1 MAKRKS
7 ATVEQ
12 EMLPQEPVAPEQG
25 KRRTM
30 NHHGNQGAMPAKA
43 ARRAAADRIVP
54 LPAKNLHT
62 VPVPEHVP
70 TVADLARHYPS
81 ITAFP
86 GLAMSVAAPS
96 APVHTSP
103 RSSHRKMS
111 VRQCLNELRGALAE
125 GWEIVQ
131 PIFARPLWSVTDD
144 STTAFNFV
152 LRRELATRLVV
163 VPEGRTVER
172 FIRDRQLTV
181 DYRR

>member
-7 ATVEQ
+7 AIVEQ
-12 EMLPQEPVAPEQG
+12 EMLPQEPVAHDQG
-25 KRRTM
+25 KRRAM
-30 NHHGNQGAMPAKA
+30 NHHGDQGVTPTKA
-43 ARRAAADRIVP
+43 TRHATGDKIVP

-62 VPVPEHVP
+62 LPVPAHVP
-70 TVADLARHYPS
+70 TVAELALHYPS

-86 GLAMSVAAPS
+86 GLAMSAAASP
-96 APVHTSP
+96 APVHASP
-103 RSSHRKMS
+103 RPSHGKMS

-172 FIRDRQLTV
+172 FIRDRDLTV

>member
-12 EMLPQEPVAPEQG
+12 DMLPQKPVALEQG
-25 KRRTM
+25 KRQAM
-30 NHHGNQGAMPAKA
+30 NHHANQGATPAKA
-43 ARRAAADRIVP
+43 ARRTAADRIVP
-54 LPAKNLHT
+54 LPTKHLHT
-62 VPVPEHVP
+62 APVPEHVP
-70 TVADLARHYPS
+70 TVAELARHYPS
-81 ITAFP
+81 ITTFP
-86 GLAMSVAAPS
+86 GLAMSAAAASEP
-96 APVHTSP
+96 AHTLP
-103 RSSHRKMS
+103 RKSHSKMS

-172 FIRDRQLTV
+172 FIRDRHLTV
-181 DYRR
+181 DYRG